1 MSLIVYAAG
10 FASAIYVL
18 SPAQAAEPGET
29 NVSISTISQWAAN
42 TDLPTAGFEAK
53 PWADTARAAIG
64 KATAF
69 AKEQSVVLA
78 DVIKTKVEQNQRDR
92 DP

>member
-18 SPAQAAEPGET
+18 SPAQAAEAGET
-29 NVSISTISQWAAN
+29 GTSTISHWAAN
-42 TDLPTAGFEAK
+42 TNLPTAGFEAK
-53 PWADTARAAIG
+53 PWAESARAAIG
-64 KATAF
+64 KAAVF

-78 DVIKTKVEQNQRDR
+78 DVIKTKVEQNQRD
-92 DP
+92 PGE